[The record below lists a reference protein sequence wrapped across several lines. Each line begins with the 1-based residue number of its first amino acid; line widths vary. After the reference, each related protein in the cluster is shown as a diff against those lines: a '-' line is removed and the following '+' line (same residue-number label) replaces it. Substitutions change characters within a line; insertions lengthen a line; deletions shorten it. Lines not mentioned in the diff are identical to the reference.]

1 MPQRGHGRFGSEYY
15 CASANHLITAFLL
28 EKAIKKVK
36 THDAQSSQ
44 VCCYNYGIFGCN
56 SFEEHL
62 STVFAELKQFCAR
75 NSLQLHMM
83 HLSRQL
89 LGFTK
94 SSEYPIGILG
104 CSRIQTFF
112 LTCYKCV
119 FDFMFFLCD
128 SADCPGIGSKVLT
141 QFRSWN
147 FLRWFFLRNY
157 WMPVWT
163 KRPTIFSRRVWKP
176 QEKPIGSWQLCTM
189 PLSGLHVQKDELL

>member
-141 QFRSWN
+141 QFRS
-147 FLRWFFLRNY
+147 
-157 WMPVWT
+157 
-163 KRPTIFSRRVWKP
+163 
-176 QEKPIGSWQLCTM
+176 
-189 PLSGLHVQKDELL
+189 